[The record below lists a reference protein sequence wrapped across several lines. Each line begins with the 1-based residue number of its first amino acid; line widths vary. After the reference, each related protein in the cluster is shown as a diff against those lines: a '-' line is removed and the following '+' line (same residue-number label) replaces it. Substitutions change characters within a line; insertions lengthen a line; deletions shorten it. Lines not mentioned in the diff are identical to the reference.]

1 MARKLI
7 DMTGQRFGRWTVLRR
22 GPNYESPDGFGSAA
36 RWYCRCDCGNVKL
49 VTGNSLRSGLSTS
62 CGCYRSEVTSRGTR
76 RFNLT
81 RDYSERRPKG
91 YAQRAGE

>member
-7 DMTGQRFGRWTVLRR
+7 DMTGQRFGRWTVLKR
-22 GPNYESPDGFGSAA
+22 GPEISISQDGDHRPG
-36 RWYCRCDCGNVKL
+36 WICQCDCGTIKL
-49 VTGNSLRSGLSTS
+49 VNGNSLRRGLSTS
-62 CGCYRSEVTSRGTR
+62 CGCYRREATSDGTR

-91 YAQRAGE
+91 YAQRAGT